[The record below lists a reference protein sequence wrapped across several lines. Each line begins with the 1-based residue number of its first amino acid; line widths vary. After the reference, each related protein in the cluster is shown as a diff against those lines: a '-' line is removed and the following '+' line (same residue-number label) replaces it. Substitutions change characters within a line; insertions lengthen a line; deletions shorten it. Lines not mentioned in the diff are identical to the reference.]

1 MEALVIYHDDET
13 YSVHQNFSVLKKRYR
28 WRTSFRCIF
37 RVKLKGKNKCQRLF
51 LIH

>member
-1 MEALVIYHDDET
+1 MEALVIYYDDET

-37 RVKLKGKNKCQRLF
+37 RVKLKG
-51 LIH
+51 